1 MLIGNHE
8 AMPLVLFVVIS
19 VHHEAEWSE
28 YAWSCWAWL
37 FGRWD
42 RLLLGMWQNLFD
54 RSLISVIFLL
64 QIRNRPQSRW
74 NLCSSLILHRSAE
87 SEGLRFDS
95 SWKLFASSLWN
106 FLHRMQINLAQ
117 HSHTLGTLGT
127 LGTLSVLRL
136 RNRVSIYRKGLQS
149 AILKT
154 QAEGHFVCV
163 CAFKICSAR
172 LASFWYSQRSSAGF
186 QLGDRHLFVIL
197 FWEGW
202 KSMKSLP
209 LFLTLWIV
217 VEFAGS
223 LDEYILMIKVRTK
236 SEKRPKTWSL
246 RFDLLTIK
254 MCTWDYKPWRLV
266 LRC

>member
-1 MLIGNHE
+1 
-8 AMPLVLFVVIS
+8 
-19 VHHEAEWSE
+19 
-28 YAWSCWAWL
+28 
-37 FGRWD
+37 
-42 RLLLGMWQNLFD
+42 
-54 RSLISVIFLL
+54 
-64 QIRNRPQSRW
+64 
-74 NLCSSLILHRSAE
+74 
-87 SEGLRFDS
+87 
-95 SWKLFASSLWN
+95 
-106 FLHRMQINLAQ
+106 MQISLAQ
-117 HSHTLGTLGT
+117 HSHTLGT

-136 RNRVSIYRKGLQS
+136 RNRVSIGRDCSPPYWKLEQRGILS
-149 AILKT
+149 A
-154 QAEGHFVCV
+154 
-163 CAFKICSAR
+163 CAPIKIFKICSAR
-172 LASFWYSQRSSAGF
+172 SASFWYSQRSSAGF

-209 LFLTLWIV
+209 PFLTLWIL

-223 LDEYILMIKVRTK
+223 SDEYILMIKVRAK

>member
-95 SWKLFASSLWN
+95 SWKLFTSSLWN

-127 LGTLSVLRL
+127 LSVLRL
-136 RNRVSIYRKGLQS
+136 RNRVSIGRDCSPPYWKLEQRGILS
-149 AILKT
+149 ACAPIKFVRRVRHHFDIL
-154 QAEGHFVCV
+154 
-163 CAFKICSAR
+163 SA
-172 LASFWYSQRSSAGF
+172 
-186 QLGDRHLFVIL
+186 
-197 FWEGW
+197 
-202 KSMKSLP
+202 LP
-209 LFLTLWIV
+209 WVFNWAIDTFL
-217 VEFAGS
+217 
-223 LDEYILMIKVRTK
+223 
-236 SEKRPKTWSL
+236 
-246 RFDLLTIK
+246 
-254 MCTWDYKPWRLV
+254 
-266 LRC
+266 